1 MQFQVNN
8 SPFNQEQVELL
19 NRLFPTLTETQ
30 QIWLGGYL
38 SALQNAGAAP
48 AAPVAEAVTAQL
60 PTAAVTEASPV
71 EVTVLFG
78 SQTGN
83 CQGLATEVSGKL
95 KEKGMKVTLASMADF
110 KPNKLKNLQNLLVV
124 ISTQGEGDPPD
135 TALQFHEFLH
145 GRRAPK
151 LEDLNYSVLALGDS
165 SYDLFCET
173 GRQFDERLAELG
185 GNRIIDRVDCDLD
198 YDEAAEEWLENVLN
212 KLSESQET
220 AQAPTIAEAAAAVET
235 QASAFSRT
243 NPFEAEIFES
253 LNINGRGSNK
263 ETYHMELSLEGSNLE
278 YEPGDSIGIYPENDP
293 VIVEE
298 LIKETGWAPNELI
311 PVNKKGDEVPLQ
323 EALQKNYEITVLTKP
338 LLKKIAEFTQIPEL
352 QQLLEQGNEEA
363 VTEYIYGR
371 DLLDLIRDYQIKD
384 LPAKEFIALLRKMP
398 PRLYSVASS
407 YKANPEEV
415 HLTVGA
421 VRYQTYGR
429 ERSGVCSVQC
439 ADRKEPGQTLSVYV
453 HKNPN
458 FKLPAD
464 PDKPIIMIGPGTGIA
479 PFRSFVEEREIME
492 ANGKSWL
499 FFGDQHFVT
508 DFLYQTDW
516 HRWLKSGVLSK
527 VDVAFSRDKAEKV
540 YVQHRMLEQSKELY
554 EWLKEG
560 AVVYVCG
567 DEKNM
572 ASDVHDTLVT
582 ILEREGNLSTE
593 DAQHYLMEMQQEK
606 RYQRDVY

>member
-38 SALQNAGAAP
+38 SALQSAGAAP

-220 AQAPTIAEAAAAVET
+220 VQAPTIAEAAAAVET

-298 LIKETGWAPNELI
+298 LIKETGWAPDELI

-464 PDKPIIMIGPGTGIA
+464 PDKPIIMVGPGTGIA

-492 ANGKSWL
+492 AKGKSWL

-516 HRWLKSGVLSK
+516 QRWLKSGILSK

>member
-38 SALQNAGAAP
+38 SALQSAGAVP

-165 SYDLFCET
+165 SYELFCET

-516 HRWLKSGVLSK
+516 QRWLKSGVLSK

>member
-38 SALQNAGAAP
+38 SALQSAGAAP

-220 AQAPTIAEAAAAVET
+220 VQAPTIAEAAAAVET

-298 LIKETGWAPNELI
+298 LIKETGWTPDELI

-464 PDKPIIMIGPGTGIA
+464 PDKPIIMVGPGTGIA

-492 ANGKSWL
+492 AKGKSWL

-516 HRWLKSGVLSK
+516 QRWLKSGILSK

>member
-165 SYDLFCET
+165 SYELFCET

-185 GNRIIDRVDCDLD
+185 GNRIIERVDCDLD

-220 AQAPTIAEAAAAVET
+220 VQAPAIAEAAVAVET

-293 VIVEE
+293 IIVDE
-298 LIKETGWAPNELI
+298 LIKETGWAPDELI
-311 PVNKKGDEVPLQ
+311 PINKKGDEVPLQ

-384 LPAKEFIALLRKMP
+384 IPAKEFIALLRKMP

-439 ADRKEPGQTLSVYV
+439 ADRKEPGQTLSIYV

-479 PFRSFVEEREIME
+479 PFRSFVEEREMME
-492 ANGKSWL
+492 AKGKSWL
-499 FFGDQHFVT
+499 FFGEQHFVT

-516 HRWLKSGVLSK
+516 QRWLKSGVLSK

-593 DAQHYLMEMQQEK
+593 EAHRYLAEMQQEK